1 MVVAEARVIGVG
13 SCKQGEGGKGGK
25 ERGRGRGGE
34 SAWHIVQ
41 VLLVLSSPFV
51 VSMANPGGR

>member
-1 MVVAEARVIGVG
+1 MVVVEARAIGMG

-25 ERGRGRGGE
+25 EQGRGRGGE

-41 VLLVLSSPFV
+41 VSLILSSPFV
-51 VSMANPGGR
+51 VSMANSGGR